1 MPLSHRATLARI
13 AALGVALAVT
23 FARPSRADEADAGA
37 GHLVASMQCDRAA
50 EPGRVRCSVEAR
62 ADAGAIAWGDVQI
75 VDVPSFITPLKG
87 RIGVSDATTREP
99 SAWRWALALVARQ
112 TGQGRVHARVRLLH
126 CEDAEKARC
135 VPVVLEVTAQVSVG
149 R

>member
-1 MPLSHRATLARI
+1 MPISPRATLAH
-13 AALGVALAVT
+13 VAVVGATIAVT
-23 FARPSRADEADAGA
+23 LVRPAWADAPDAGA
-37 GHLVASMQCDRAA
+37 EHLVATMECDRAA

-62 ADAGAIAWGDVQI
+62 ADGGAIVWGDVQI

-126 CEDAEKARC
+126 CADADKTRC
-135 VPVVLEVTAQVSVG
+135 VPVVREVTAQLSVG